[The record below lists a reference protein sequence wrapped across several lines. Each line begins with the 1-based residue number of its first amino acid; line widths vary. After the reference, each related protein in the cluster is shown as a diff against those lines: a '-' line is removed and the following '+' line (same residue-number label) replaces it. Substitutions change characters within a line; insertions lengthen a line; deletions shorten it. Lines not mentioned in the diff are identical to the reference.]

1 MQFDLFP
8 YKKPFHLILGLRIL
22 KPVNL
27 RITVFDSIT
36 KRIYAQRR
44 LKLTKSLDLL
54 IKMPIVP
61 DELTARIVAENEG
74 KGREGFT
81 LERIEV
87 KPDTKCPLELTEKDG
102 KFISFAIW
110 FATELQRLEAGEK
123 GTIYQSEGFSILYL
137 NELKDGETELTTPA
151 RIDRSSGMIE
161 ISKKAIADYTVPMLI
176 IMLLHEYGHKWK
188 NPEYGKEVANELTA
202 DIIAVHIAL
211 NLGFDYTE
219 VENCYRAV
227 FAKKDT
233 ELNRKRMKAISEFI
247 HLFRMNEPTR
257 CKSKSYASRPQ

>member
-8 YKKPFHLILGLRIL
+8 LKKPFHLILGLRIL
-22 KPVNL
+22 RPVSL

-54 IKMPIVP
+54 IKMPIAP
-61 DELTARIVAENEG
+61 DELTARIVAENQTPVQ
-74 KGREGFT
+74 KGFI

-87 KPDTKCPLELTEKDG
+87 KADTKCPLELTENDG
-102 KFISFAIW
+102 KFIAFAKW
-110 FATELQRLEAGEK
+110 FATELPRLEAGEK

-137 NELKDGETELTTPA
+137 DSLKDGGTELTTPA

-161 ISKKAIADYTVPMLI
+161 VSKKAVADYTVPMLI

-188 NPEYGKEVANELTA
+188 NPEFGKEVANELTA

-233 ELNRKRMKAISEFI
+233 DLNRKRMKAISEFI
-247 HLFRMNEPTR
+247 RLFRANEPTR
-257 CKSKSYASRPQ
+257 CKTKSHAS

>member
-8 YKKPFHLILGLRIL
+8 YKKPFHLILGLQIRR
-22 KPVNL
+22 PVSL
-27 RITVFDSIT
+27 RLTVFDSNT
-36 KRIYAQRR
+36 KRVYAQRR
-44 LKLTKSLDLL
+44 LKLAKSLDLL
-54 IKMPIVP
+54 VKMPIVP
-61 DELTARIVAENEG
+61 DELTAWIVSENEATG
-74 KGREGFT
+74 KESFI
-81 LERIEV
+81 LKRIEV
-87 KPDTKCPLELTEKDG
+87 KPDTKCPLELTESDC
-102 KFISFAIW
+102 KFIAFAKW
-110 FATELQRLEAGEK
+110 FATELPRLEAGEK
-123 GTIYQSEGFSILYL
+123 GTIYQSEGFSILYMDM
-137 NELKDGETELTTPA
+137 LKEGGTELTTPA
-151 RIDRSSGMIE
+151 RIDRGSGMIE

-233 ELNRKRMKAISEFI
+233 ELNRKRMKAIAEFI
-247 HLFRMNEPTR
+247 RLFRSNEPTR
-257 CKSKSYASRPQ
+257 CKTKRHAS

>member
-8 YKKPFHLILGLRIL
+8 LKKPFHLILGFQILRPVSIL
-22 KPVNL
+22 L
-27 RITVFDSIT
+27 TVFDSST

-44 LKLTKSLDLL
+44 LKLSKSLYLL
-54 IKMPIVP
+54 VKMPIVP
-61 DELTARIVAENEG
+61 DELTAN
-74 KGREGFT
+74 
-81 LERIEV
+81 
-87 KPDTKCPLELTEKDG
+87 DC
-102 KFISFAIW
+102 KFIAFAKW
-110 FATELQRLEAGEK
+110 FSTELPHLEAGEK

-137 NELKDGETELTTPA
+137 DSLKEGGTELTTPA

-188 NPEYGKEVANELTA
+188 NPEYKKEVANELTA

-233 ELNRKRMKAISEFI
+233 DLNRKRMKAISEFI
-247 HLFRMNEPTR
+247 HLFRANEPTR
-257 CKSKSYASRPQ
+257 CKAPRHASRPK

>member
-1 MQFDLFP
+1 MEFDLFP
-8 YKKPFHLILGLRIL
+8 YGKPFHLILGLRIR
-22 KPVNL
+22 KPLNL
-27 RITVFDSIT
+27 RVTVFDSIT

-44 LKLTKSLDLL
+44 LKLSKSLELL

-61 DELTARIVAENEG
+61 NELTARIVAENQTPG
-74 KGREGFT
+74 QKDFT

-87 KPDTKCPLELTEKDG
+87 KPDTICPLELTENDG
-102 KFISFAIW
+102 KFIAFAKW
-110 FATELQRLEAGEK
+110 FSTELPRLEAGEK

-137 NELKDGETELTTPA
+137 NSLMDGGTELTTPA

-161 ISKKAIADYTVPMLI
+161 ISKKAITDYTVPMLI

-202 DIIAVHIAL
+202 DIIAVHMAL
-211 NLGFDYTE
+211 NLGFDFTE

-247 HLFRMNEPTR
+247 HLFRANEQTR
-257 CKSKSYASRPQ
+257 CKTKSHARRS

>member
-8 YKKPFHLILGLRIL
+8 NKKPFHLTLGLQIL
-22 KPVNL
+22 RPVNL
-27 RITVFDSIT
+27 RLTVFDSNT
-36 KRIYAQRR
+36 KRVYAQRR
-44 LKLTKSLDLL
+44 LKLSKSLDLL
-54 IKMPIVP
+54 VKMPIVP
-61 DELTARIVAENEG
+61 DQLTALIVSENGTHG
-74 KGREGFT
+74 KESFT

-87 KPDTKCPLELTEKDG
+87 KPDTKCPLELTESDC

-110 FATELQRLEAGEK
+110 FATEFPHLEATEK
-123 GTIYQSEGFSILYL
+123 GTIYQSEGFSILFL
-137 NELKDGETELTTPA
+137 DALKEGSQELTTPA

-161 ISKKAIADYTVPMLI
+161 ISKKAVAQYTVPMLI
-176 IMLLHEYGHKWK
+176 IMLLHEYGHKYK
-188 NPEYGKEVANELTA
+188 NPEYGKEIANELTA

-233 ELNRKRMKAISEFI
+233 ELNRKRMKAITEFI
-247 HLFRMNEPTR
+247 HLFRTNEPVR
-257 CKSKSYASRPQ
+257 CKTKNHASRPK

>member
-1 MQFDLFP
+1 MEFDLFP
-8 YKKPFHLILGLRIL
+8 NKKPFHLVLGLRIL
-22 KPVNL
+22 RPVEL
-27 RITVFDSIT
+27 RITVYDPAT

-44 LKLTKSLDLL
+44 LELSRSLDLL
-54 IKMPIVP
+54 MKMPIVP
-61 DELTARIVAENEG
+61 DKLTARIVSKAETP
-74 KGREGFT
+74 GRESFH
-81 LERIEV
+81 LESIEV
-87 KPDTKCPLELTEKDG
+87 KPDTICPLELTENDC
-102 KFISFAIW
+102 KFIAFAKY
-110 FATELQRLEAGEK
+110 FATELPYLEAGAK
-123 GTIYQSEGFSILYL
+123 GTIYQSDPFSILYL
-137 NELKDGETELTTPA
+137 DELKDGETELTTPA

-161 ISKKAIADYTVPMLI
+161 ISKKAIANYTVPMLI

-247 HLFRMNEPTR
+247 RLFRDNEPAR
-257 CKSKSYASRPQ
+257 CKVRNHAS

>member
-8 YKKPFHLILGLRIL
+8 NKMPFHLILGLRIL
-22 KPVNL
+22 KPLQL
-27 RITVFDSIT
+27 RLMVFDSNT

-54 IKMPIVP
+54 VKMPIVP
-61 DELTARIVAENEG
+61 DQLTALIVSENQVP
-74 KGREGFT
+74 GREGFT

-87 KPDTKCPLELTEKDG
+87 KPDTKCPLELTDSDC
-102 KFISFAIW
+102 KFIAFAKW
-110 FATELQRLEAGEK
+110 FATELPRLEAGEK

-137 NELKDGETELTTPA
+137 NQLRDGETELTTPA

-161 ISKKAIADYTVPMLI
+161 ISKKAVTDYTVPMLI

-247 HLFRMNEPTR
+247 QLFRANEPAR
-257 CKSKSYASRPQ
+257 CKTKSHARRS

>member
-8 YKKPFHLILGLRIL
+8 LKKPFHLILGLRIQRPL
-22 KPVNL
+22 NI

-61 DELTARIVAENEG
+61 DELTARIVAENQTPG
-74 KGREGFT
+74 QKGFS
-81 LERIEV
+81 LEKIEV
-87 KPDTKCPLELTEKDG
+87 KPDTDCPLELTENDG
-102 KFISFAIW
+102 KFIAFAKW
-110 FATELQRLEAGEK
+110 FATELPRLEAGEK
-123 GTIYQSEGFSILYL
+123 GTIYQSEGFSILYKDQ
-137 NELKDGETELTTPA
+137 LKDGETELTTPA
-151 RIDRSSGMIE
+151 RIDQHSGMIE
-161 ISKKAIADYTVPMLI
+161 VSKKVITEYTVPMLI
-176 IMLLHEYGHKWK
+176 MVLLHEYGHKWK
-188 NPEYGKEVANELTA
+188 NPEYGKEVVNELTA
-202 DIIAVHIAL
+202 DIIAVHMAL

-233 ELNRKRMKAISEFI
+233 ELNRKRMKAICEFI
-247 HLFRMNEPTR
+247 HLFRENEPIR
-257 CKSKSYASRPQ
+257 CKTKKS